1 MKTNLS
7 LFFIINFLFFACET
21 NKKEQLT
28 HLVQKWQGKEILFPR
43 NITFTQFVT
52 DTVNYKIP
60 QTDYKVLIFVD
71 SNGCTSC
78 KLQLPKWKKL
88 ITHVDSIT
96 GGRIPFLFFFQSKND
111 KELRYILERDHFNRP
126 ICIDHKNELNQL
138 NQFPNDMTFQTFLLD
153 KNNKVKVIGNP
164 IHNLAIQDLYLEQI
178 TGKHKEII
186 SQTTIQTDQK
196 EYNLGTIKGGTIQE
210 QKVKIKNTGNQFF
223 QLKGF
228 TTSCDCTEAICEW
241 KEIAPGKTAIIKIRY
256 KAEKAGKFFRTITI
270 YGNITN
276 QSYFFHLIGE
286 VKNQ

>member
-111 KELRYILERDHFNRP
+111 KELRYILERDHINRP

-153 KNNKVKVIGNP
+153 KNNKVIVIGNP

-223 QLKGF
+223 QL
-228 TTSCDCTEAICEW
+228 
-241 KEIAPGKTAIIKIRY
+241 
-256 KAEKAGKFFRTITI
+256 
-270 YGNITN
+270 
-276 QSYFFHLIGE
+276 
-286 VKNQ
+286 

>member
-111 KELRYILERDHFNRP
+111 KEIL
-126 ICIDHKNELNQL
+126 
-138 NQFPNDMTFQTFLLD
+138 
-153 KNNKVKVIGNP
+153 
-164 IHNLAIQDLYLEQI
+164 
-178 TGKHKEII
+178 
-186 SQTTIQTDQK
+186 
-196 EYNLGTIKGGTIQE
+196 
-210 QKVKIKNTGNQFF
+210 
-223 QLKGF
+223 
-228 TTSCDCTEAICEW
+228 
-241 KEIAPGKTAIIKIRY
+241 
-256 KAEKAGKFFRTITI
+256 
-270 YGNITN
+270 
-276 QSYFFHLIGE
+276 
-286 VKNQ
+286 